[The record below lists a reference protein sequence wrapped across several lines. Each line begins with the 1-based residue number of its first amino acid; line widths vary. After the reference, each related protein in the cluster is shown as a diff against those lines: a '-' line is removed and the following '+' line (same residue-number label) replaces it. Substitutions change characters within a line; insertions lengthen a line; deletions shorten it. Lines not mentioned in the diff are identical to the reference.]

1 MVTTFIVVYD
11 VSEDG
16 DYEGL
21 YEKLKKYDGWAK
33 ITESSWAITSEK
45 KASEIRNELVPFIG
59 SSGRLFILKSGK
71 AAAWRNVIAS
81 NDWFKKN
88 L

>member
-1 MVTTFIVVYD
+1 MTTTFIVVYD
-11 VSEDG
+11 LSDDG
-16 DYEGL
+16 DYKGL
-21 YEKLKKYDGWAK
+21 YEKLKSYDGWAK
-33 ITESSWAITSEK
+33 ITESSWAIASDK
-45 KASEIRNELVPFIG
+45 KASEIRNELASFIG

-81 NDWFKKN
+81 NEWFKKN

>member
-1 MVTTFIVVYD
+1 MVSTFIVVYD
-11 VSEDG
+11 LSKDG
-16 DYEGL
+16 NPDGL
-21 YEKLKKYDGWAK
+21 YEKFKTYDGWAK
-33 ITESSWAITSEK
+33 ITESSWAIASEK

-59 SSGRLFILKSGK
+59 STGRLFILKSGK